1 MSRLVSK
8 LALLSVLSLIFLLI
22 SCDGAKNAQNA
33 KSIEFFAMDT
43 FISIKAYGEN
53 AENAL
58 NLAKQEVLRI
68 ESMFSVTDENSEIY
82 QLNQKKSLELSAEV
96 VDLIAKS
103 NQISQATN
111 GAFDISVYPLVKLY
125 GFTQSDYRVPSD
137 AEIAQ
142 MLDFVGYQDIIINGN
157 AVTLA
162 ENMSIDLGAIAKGY
176 CADKVAEVL
185 QKNGVNS
192 AIISLGGN
200 IRLLGDKNG
209 EEFSIAVRDPINEQ
223 GYIGSINTKN
233 CAVVTSG
240 AYQRYFEEN
249 GVKYHHI
256 INSQTGRCAD
266 SGLISVTVICAD
278 SAVADAVATAFFV
291 AGADFAKQYCAENDD
306 ISAVLVDDDNCVS
319 VVGNVDFEPI
329 DNSAY
334 TYITQK

>member
-1 MSRLVSK
+1 MNRLVSK
-8 LALLSVLSLIFLLI
+8 LALLPAFLLIFLLI
-22 SCDGAKNAQNA
+22 SCSGAKTADNA

-68 ESMFSVTDENSEIY
+68 EKMFSVTDENSEIY
-82 QLNQKKSLELSAEV
+82 QLNQEKSLELSAEA

-103 NQISQATN
+103 NRISQATD

-125 GFTQSDYRVPSD
+125 GFTQSDYHVPSD
-137 AEIAQ
+137 AEIAET
-142 MLDFVGYQDIIINGN
+142 LAFVGYQDITISGN
-157 AVTLA
+157 KVALA

-176 CADKVAEVL
+176 CADKIAEIL

-192 AIISLGGN
+192 AVISLGGN

-209 EEFSIAVRDPINEQ
+209 SDFSIAVRDPNNEQ
-223 GYIGSINTKN
+223 GYIGSINAKN

-240 AYQRYFEEN
+240 AYQRYFEQN

-256 INSQTGRCAD
+256 INTQTGRCAD
-266 SGLISVTVICAD
+266 SGLISVTVVCDD
-278 SAVADAVATAFFV
+278 SAAADALATAFFV
-291 AGADFAKQYCAENDD
+291 AGADFAEQYCDENPE
-306 ISAVLVDDDNCVS
+306 ISAILVDKNNCVS
-319 VVGNVDFEPI
+319 VVGDVEFEPI
-329 DNSAY
+329 ENSAY
-334 TYITQK
+334 KYSTQK